1 MTATIEVGPEGNS
14 RTFNV
19 HRDLLSFYSG
29 YFRHI
34 FNSGIV
40 EPSGGIIRLYSEEPD
55 VFESFVKWLY
65 TRRAHEEQIT
75 EHNDYQYYMFFVKLW
90 ILAAR
95 HDVPLLMNEM
105 VDSLHQSVVTMWSL
119 PREET
124 IKEIHVNTPAGSI
137 LRRMVV
143 DMFTSIGG
151 PSMPDILKDHR
162 DESIS
167 DFLLDLVKDYI
178 ADDERKPALGQK
190 EYKALDICASFH
202 VHDEEGVKCT
212 KKRPRRSSDE
222 MED

>member
-1 MTATIEVGPEGNS
+1 
-14 RTFNV
+14 
-19 HRDLLSFYSG
+19 
-29 YFRHI
+29 
-34 FNSGIV
+34 
-40 EPSGGIIRLYSEEPD
+40 
-55 VFESFVKWLY
+55 
-65 TRRAHEEQIT
+65 
-75 EHNDYQYYMFFVKLW
+75 
-90 ILAAR
+90 
-95 HDVPLLMNEM
+95 
-105 VDSLHQSVVTMWSL
+105 
-119 PREET
+119 
-124 IKEIHVNTPAGSI
+124 

-222 MED
+222 MEDRGCRDATSERI